1 MFGSIQTASLPSTSQ
16 ASMVVEESCL
26 VPAERDSLPD
36 RRDSLL
42 IYMTVFLTIGLI
54 LGMCC
59 AVRFPWAVRWIGPS
73 SFGPSRPPRPARPPS
88 RSIAVQSQCTYKRQ
102 WQTPRFSVL
111 PEDSSG
117 AFAP

>member
-1 MFGSIQTASLPSTSQ
+1 
-16 ASMVVEESCL
+16 MVVEESCL

-42 IYMTVFLTIGLI
+42 IYLTVFLTIGFI

-59 AVRFPWAVRWIGPS
+59 AVRFPWAVRWI
-73 SFGPSRPPRPARPPS
+73 ARPPS